1 MSIGLMSDAC
11 QIIKKKGRRCSY
23 QKLRISNS
31 GGTSLSRGVSS
42 VGGNSRAFGE
52 FIEDDKNQLH
62 IHPPPVLSPA
72 DESSP
77 RERKEGGVWSPDPWA
92 RNRNLEKK

>member
-1 MSIGLMSDAC
+1 M
-11 QIIKKKGRRCSY
+11 
-23 QKLRISNS
+23 LRISNS

-42 VGGNSRAFGE
+42 MGGNSRAFGE

-62 IHPPPVLSPA
+62 TPPSLSTA

-77 RERKEGGVWSPDPWA
+77 RERKEGGESQQQSLVTRTTGSKQ
-92 RNRNLEKK
+92 EF